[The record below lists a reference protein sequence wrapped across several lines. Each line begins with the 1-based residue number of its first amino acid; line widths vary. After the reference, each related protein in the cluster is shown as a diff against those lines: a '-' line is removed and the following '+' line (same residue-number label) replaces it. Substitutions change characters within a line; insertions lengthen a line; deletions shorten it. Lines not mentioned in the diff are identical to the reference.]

1 MYLTSKP
8 GAEST
13 GTYDGGAQ
21 PLGTVSSLY
30 LHKRRRR
37 YCSTSLYP
45 CLVYYPILMAK
56 SAVFWQ
62 SKVSSMERTI
72 VGAIIGIVIAA
83 MTHTSTTTAVSVNI
97 YEMLCYILE
106 WDASFD

>member
-13 GTYDGGAQ
+13 GTYNGGAQ

-30 LHKRRRR
+30 LHKRRR
-37 YCSTSLYP
+37 YCSTSLYS
-45 CLVYYPILMAK
+45 CSVYYPILMAN

-62 SKVSSMERTI
+62 TKVPSMERTI

-97 YEMLCYILE
+97 YEILWHILR
-106 WDASFD
+106 WDATFD